1 LLEQTDQIASLER
14 DVLGPDAIGAYLHGS
29 AVLGGLQPRSD
40 IDVLVVSRRATTS
53 AEKLI
58 LVDRL
63 LPISGDGD
71 ESGRSRSVELT
82 IGVESDIR
90 PWRYPPRLDFLCGD
104 WLRGEFERGNLANR

>member
-1 LLEQTDQIASLER
+1 MEQTDQIASLVR
-14 DVLGPDAIGAYLHGS
+14 DVLGPDAIGGYLHGS
-29 AVLGGLQPRSD
+29 AVLEVLQPRSD
-40 IDVLVVSRRATTS
+40 IDVLVVSRARRRPQKAHS
-53 AEKLI
+53 
-58 LVDRL
+58 RRSS